1 MRVLVTGGDGF
12 IGRHLR
18 SSLSMSGI
26 ECRIA
31 ARTNSGGVGSDRFVV
46 GELGPQT
53 DWSAALEG
61 VDVVVHLAARAH
73 ILRESAKDPRAEF
86 MRVNAVATQ
95 QLANSAASA
104 GVRRIVYIS
113 SIGVLG
119 NSTDTE
125 PFHADSSVRPHN
137 AYAESKLAGE
147 LAAQASSSSSLSVVV
162 VRLPLVYGS
171 GVKANFLRL
180 LRWVDRGW
188 PIPLGAV
195 SNKRSLLSVWNLCD
209 LLRNVL
215 DNPNAAGKPWLV
227 ADGEDLST
235 PDLIRRI
242 GRAMHRRVLLPAVP
256 QRALK
261 LLGSITGKTAQ
272 LEQLCGSLVL
282 DTKST
287 RDLLQWSPP
296 FSLDESLE
304 RTVRWYL
311 QDART

>member
-1 MRVLVTGGDGF
+1 MR
-12 IGRHLR
+12 IN
-18 SSLSMSGI
+18 
-26 ECRIA
+26 A
-31 ARTNSGGVGSDRFVV
+31 A
-46 GELGPQT
+46 
-53 DWSAALEG
+53 
-61 VDVVVHLAARAH
+61 
-73 ILRESAKDPRAEF
+73 
-86 MRVNAVATQ
+86 ATQ
-95 QLANSAASA
+95 QLASSAASA
-104 GVRRIVYIS
+104 GVRRIVYVS

-119 NSTDTE
+119 NSTDTL
-125 PFHADSSVRPHN
+125 PFDADSVVRPHN

-147 LAAQASSSSSLSVVV
+147 LAAQAFSSSSLSVVIA
-162 VRLPLVYGS
+162 RLPLVYGS

-195 SNKRSLLSVWNLCD
+195 NNRRSLLSVWNLCD
-209 LLRNVL
+209 LLVNVL
-215 DNPNAAGKPWLV
+215 DNPNATAKPWLV

-235 PDLIRRI
+235 ADLIRRI
-242 GRAMHRRVLLPAVP
+242 GRAMRRRVWLPEVP
-256 QRALK
+256 KHALTF
-261 LLGSITGKTAQ
+261 LGSITGKTAQ

-304 RTVRWYL
+304 RTVRWYM